1 MRLTGR
7 ASVATD
13 ARLHRLPLA
22 DGDTL
27 LLGEARLQQLRNQ
40 VLDSMARFHDKS
52 PDEPGVNA
60 ARLRRMA
67 LSGLVHAGHDAL
79 WKGLLQALLQD
90 GSLAASGAWLH
101 LPGHSVQLS
110 DSEKQIAQKLL
121 PAIEAGRYDPPWV
134 RDLARDSATGEET
147 VRQLL
152 RKLARQGQLFQ
163 VTKDLFYTAARMDEL
178 AALVRELASSTPN
191 AEIQAHAFR
200 DATGLGRKRAIQI
213 LEFFDRIGY
222 TRRLRDAHLLRPD
235 VQWTTG
241 TTARI

>member
-1 MRLTGR
+1 MQEE
-7 ASVATD
+7 
-13 ARLHRLPLA
+13 
-22 DGDTL
+22 GDTL

-121 PAIEAGRYDPPWV
+121 PAIEAGV
-134 RDLARDSATGEET
+134 FA
-147 VRQLL
+147 VL
-152 RKLARQGQLFQ
+152 RFQ
-163 VTKDLFYTAARMDEL
+163 ADYTRIVD
-178 AALVRELASSTPN
+178 
-191 AEIQAHAFR
+191 AFGRCRGAGPQR
-200 DATGLGRKRAIQI
+200 DAGAA
-213 LEFFDRIGY
+213 E
-222 TRRLRDAHLLRPD
+222 RLRHR
-235 VQWTTG
+235 G
-241 TTARI
+241 R